1 MGSPGGM
8 EADTPQLAVEA
19 GNFDRI
25 SGDLTSIL
33 GAVEG
38 TASALSM
45 DLQGE
50 AAGPAVQAAL
60 QRFSEASR
68 QQITLLDQISE
79 NIHSSGIDYDSA
91 DAQNADAVGM
101 AANMIQNL

>member
-1 MGSPGGM
+1 MPNGM
-8 EADTPQLAVEA
+8 EADTPQLITEA

-25 SGDLTSIL
+25 SGDLTAIL

-38 TASALSM
+38 TASVLSA

-68 QQITLLDQISE
+68 QQIDLLTQISE
-79 NIHSSGIDYDSA
+79 NIHTSGIDYDSA
-91 DAQNADAVGM
+91 DQQNADAL
-101 AANMIQNL
+101 AAQMQQNL

>member
-1 MGSPGGM
+1 MGAPGGM
-8 EADTPQLAVEA
+8 EADTPQLIIEA

-25 SGDLTSIL
+25 SGDLTGIL

-38 TASALSM
+38 AASVLSI

-60 QRFSEASR
+60 QRFSEASK
-68 QQITLLDQISE
+68 QQVQLLTEISE
-79 NIHSSGIDYDSA
+79 NIHTSGIDYDSA
-91 DAQNADAVGM
+91 DTQNADAL
-101 AANMIQNL
+101 AAEMLRNV